1 MMTPTTAMTN
11 DPTSHLSRQALARQ
25 RLKVPADA
33 DGVDLLLPEN
43 VAGFLYSEISQA
55 LRRREHLGAI
65 FIDEAVR
72 PIAFSMPYRGYLGRV
87 RIEPREILRP
97 AVMVGATGLI
107 VFHNRPRGRRSGN
120 KRDATIARQV
130 REACELMAL
139 RLLDYLVL
147 GDGDAWTSLRHQRRV
162 RFHSLGDDLPLSGQ
176 DGRAR
181 VQPKYRNPDAP
192 HQTWS
197 GRGKMANWLKELL
210 DGDEGLKME
219 DFAIGD

>member
-1 MMTPTTAMTN
+1 MVPPAGMTKDSTA
-11 DPTSHLSRQALARQ
+11 HLSRQALACQ

-33 DGVDLLLPEN
+33 AGADLLLPES
-43 VAGFLYSEISQA
+43 VAGFLYAEITPA

-72 PIAFSMPYRGYLGRV
+72 PIAYSMPYRGYLGRV
-87 RIEPREILRP
+87 RIEPRKILRP
-97 AVMVGATGLI
+97 AVMVGAVGLI
-107 VFHNRPRGRRSGN
+107 MFHNRPRGHRSAG

-162 RFHSLGDDLPLSGQ
+162 RFHSLGDDLPLPGQ

-181 VQPKYRNPDAP
+181 VRPKYRNPDAP

-197 GRGKMANWLKELL
+197 GRGKMAKWLKEKL
-210 DGDEGLKME
+210 DDEELKLA
-219 DFAIGD
+219 DFAIED